1 MEEDT
6 KRRFKEEFDE
16 TVHDV
21 MVNFGKSEDI
31 ARLIVGTVICN
42 TLKKLQIDTDEL
54 LFIEF
59 YKKYVH
65 EAKTLSFDDFT
76 VSQLKQIIDET
87 PMSNSDRQI
96 AYKMFI
102 ERKTQLDNPLS
113 AVRFNHSAPP
123 RGLKRPLFYWKN
135 FWTKRRKTDILYK

>member
-21 MVNFGKSEDI
+21 RINFGKSEDI

-54 LFIEF
+54 LFIE
-59 YKKYVH
+59 YDHTHYRKLRAEAVH
-65 EAKTLSFDDFT
+65 REARRSVPFQIKICFSSNFT
-76 VSQLKQIIDET
+76 S
-87 PMSNSDRQI
+87 R
-96 AYKMFI
+96 
-102 ERKTQLDNPLS
+102 
-113 AVRFNHSAPP
+113 
-123 RGLKRPLFYWKN
+123 
-135 FWTKRRKTDILYK
+135 

>member
-21 MVNFGKSEDI
+21 MVNFGKPEEI

-65 EAKTLSFDDFT
+65 EPKALSFDDFT

-102 ERKTQLDNPLS
+102 ERKTQLDIADEVGFS
-113 AVRFNHSAPP
+113 EP
-123 RGLKRPLFYWKN
+123 RSIGNNKDRISQRLKVTASK
-135 FWTKRRKTDILYK
+135 LYKN